1 MPAAP
6 ESRSPLLVGF
16 ALVLALIV
24 VLIQLD
30 FIEYAYERIGVAPQY
45 VLGVL
50 LASLFGSSIN
60 IPITILGKDSGGN
73 GRPAVTP
80 GHPANPAPGRG
91 TILAVNLGGAVIP
104 TLLSAYLLV
113 QGQLFAPAAMATA
126 VVAAVVHLMARPVAR
141 VGISVPILIPPVVAA
156 AAAVLIAPDT
166 APAVAYVAGTLGTL
180 IGADLTNLQL
190 LRGIGA
196 PIASVG
202 GAGTF
207 DAIFVTGILA
217 VLLA

>member
-1 MPAAP
+1 MPVAP

-24 VLIQLD
+24 ALIQLD

-50 LASLFGSSIN
+50 LVSLLGSSIN
-60 IPITILGKDSGGN
+60 IPITTLARDLGRN
-73 GRPAVTP
+73 
-80 GHPANPAPGRG
+80 GHPAVAPGRPDDPAPGRG

-104 TLLSAYLLV
+104 TLLSAYLLAHS
-113 QGQLFAPAAMATA
+113 QPFAPAAMATA
-126 VVAAVVHLMARPVAR
+126 VVAAAVHLMARPVAR

-156 AAAVLIAPDT
+156 AAAVLISPDT
-166 APAVAYVAGTLGTL
+166 APAVAYIAGTLGTL

-196 PIASVG
+196 PVASIG
-202 GAGTF
+202 GGGTF

>member
-1 MPAAP
+1 MAVAP

-24 VLIQLD
+24 ALIQLD
-30 FIEYAYERIGVAPQY
+30 FIEYAYERIGIAPQY

-50 LASLFGSSIN
+50 LASLFGSSLN
-60 IPITILGKDSGGN
+60 VPITTLAKRPGNN
-73 GRPAVTP
+73 GRPALTP
-80 GHPANPAPGRG
+80 GHPADPAPVG

-104 TLLSAYLLV
+104 TILSAYLLV
-113 QGQLFAPAAMATA
+113 HGHLFGPAGMATL

-156 AAAVLIAPDT
+156 AAALLIAPDT

-190 LRGIGA
+190 LRGLGT
-196 PIASVG
+196 PIASIG

-207 DAIFVTGILA
+207 DAIFLTGVLA

>member
-24 VLIQLD
+24 TLIQLD
-30 FIEYAYERIGVAPQY
+30 FIEYAYERMGVAPQY

-50 LASLFGSSIN
+50 LASLFGSAIN
-60 IPITILGKDSGGN
+60 IPITVLANGAGN
-73 GRPAVTP
+73 NRRRAVTP
-80 GHPANPAPGRG
+80 GQPAAVAPGGG

-113 QGQLFAPAAMATA
+113 YGDVLVPAMMATVA
-126 VVAAVVHLMARPVAR
+126 VAAAVHLMARPVPH

-156 AAAVLIAPDT
+156 AAALLIAPDT

-180 IGADLTNLQL
+180 IGADLTNLHL

-196 PIASVG
+196 PVASVG

>member
-1 MPAAP
+1 M
-6 ESRSPLLVGF
+6 
-16 ALVLALIV
+16 
-24 VLIQLD
+24 
-30 FIEYAYERIGVAPQY
+30 
-45 VLGVL
+45 L
-50 LASLFGSSIN
+50 LASLFGSAIN
-60 IPITILGKDSGGN
+60 IPITVLANDAGN
-73 GRPAVTP
+73 NRRRAVTP
-80 GHPANPAPGRG
+80 GQPAAVAPGG

-113 QGQLFAPAAMATA
+113 YGDVLVPAMMATVA
-126 VVAAVVHLMARPVAR
+126 VAAAVHLMARPVPQ

-156 AAAVLIAPDT
+156 AAALLIAPDT
-166 APAVAYVAGTLGTL
+166 APAVAYIAGTLGTL
-180 IGADLTNLQL
+180 IGADLTNLHL

-196 PIASVG
+196 PVASVG